1 MKEILALE
9 DRRAKAMIAADVQ
22 VLEEI
27 LADDLIYTHTTARL
41 DTKASFIDAVKTG
54 KSNYKSVDRKDVE
67 VRELGDTA
75 VVTGHAKFHVGDNKF
90 EARFIDVY
98 AKRNGAWQ
106 MVAWQSTRVPD

>member
-1 MKEILALE
+1 MDEILALE
-9 DRRAKAMIAADVQ
+9 DRRIEAMTSGDIKT
-22 VLEEI
+22 LGEI

-41 DTKASFIDAVKTG
+41 ETKGSFIEAIVSGRT
-54 KSNYKSVDRKDVE
+54 NYKSVERKDVE
-67 VRELGDTA
+67 VRNLGDTA
-75 VVTGHAKFHVGDNKF
+75 VVTGQARFHVGNNKF